1 MYNFIKN
8 LLWFILFLVLQQR
21 YICFWNLQ
29 KIKYWTFFYVSI
41 EKLRWILY
49 SKGKMKCFNYYYT
62 NLYKIICFTIFF
74 FFLSNNINFWNKI
87 LLLITILLIFKR
99 KMNILV
105 FPLVLV
111 KRRVNIVLLC
121 LKYNL
126 TNLEKNNWILY
137 LKLFT
142 FHS

>member
-1 MYNFIKN
+1 MIYPVFSSTTKVYLLLKFTKNKILDIFLRKYWKIKMNFILKREN
-8 LLWFILFLVLQQR
+8 EMFQLL
-21 YICFWNLQ
+21 
-29 KIKYWTFFYVSI
+29 
-41 EKLRWILY
+41 
-49 SKGKMKCFNYYYT
+49 
-62 NLYKIICFTIFF
+62 LYKFIQDYLFYYFF